1 MSNQLNKLQEKDI
14 NLTSKCHS
22 MEISLGELRET
33 KDALESKLIT
43 TDTALKDSDVKVFN
57 ITVHRD
63 QLLEENEMFKMKLE
77 ALKKTKSLSAI
88 SQVFDAKVN
97 DLQYKHKNFLN
108 ETIYQLK
115 ESLGEKSKFEEEN
128 SELKDQIQ
136 IMKLRA
142 TRIESEQKLQLKT
155 IREKLITEQEKY
167 YQEKNQ
173 ILYENAKLE
182 GIILGQNIKI
192 HELNLKLEKQNDFD
206 MDYFEDIETLR
217 AELEAEH
224 AKHDLSVRTALSH
237 LSTKNLQLE
246 ADLSSLHLQ
255 LQQSRT
261 LQQNTEKQLQ
271 YFKTSSQESLMALNE
286 KLSHLTYQLDES
298 NRKNQKLK
306 NTLENLKKRKEYHL
320 DESTSP
326 PPHLEYRSPGVVLY

>member
-1 MSNQLNKLQEKDI
+1 
-14 NLTSKCHS
+14 
-22 MEISLGELRET
+22 
-33 KDALESKLIT
+33 
-43 TDTALKDSDVKVFN
+43 
-57 ITVHRD
+57 
-63 QLLEENEMFKMKLE
+63 
-77 ALKKTKSLSAI
+77 LSAI

-271 YFKTSSQESLMALNE
+271 YLKTSSQESLMALNE